1 MKGIIFT
8 EFLEMIESGF
18 SPALAD
24 HILSASDLQS
34 GGVYTAVGTYD
45 PQEMVQLVVQLSST
59 TGLAIPDLLRTF
71 GKHLFGCFAV
81 GYPHFFVGVDSA
93 FAFLQ
98 NIEGYI
104 HVEVRKLYPD
114 AALPRFT
121 YEAADPQQLTMI
133 YQSVR
138 PFAALAEGLIMG
150 CIEHFGEPID
160 VQCQDLSDGQGTC
173 ARFSLTK
180 RRSTI

>member
-8 EFLEMIESGF
+8 EFLEMVEDSF
-18 SPALAD
+18 SPEIADRMLEACALP
-24 HILSASDLQS
+24 S

-45 PQEMVQLVVQLSST
+45 HHEMVQLVSQLST
-59 TGLAIPDLLRTF
+59 ITGVAVPDLLRTY
-71 GKHLFGCFAV
+71 GKHLFGRFV
-81 GYPHFFVGVDSA
+81 TRYPHFFAGVPTV

-114 AALPRFT
+114 ADLPSFT
-121 YEAADPQQLTMI
+121 YETPDARHLTLI
-133 YQSVR
+133 YRSTR

-150 CIEHFGEPID
+150 CIAHFGEPVA
-160 VQCQDLSDGQGTC
+160 VQCEDLSDGQGRC
-173 ARFSLTK
+173 VRFALTK
-180 RRSTI
+180 QG